1 VSTHQS
7 RGRHR
12 AVLERPAPSRHAR
25 PAGGRH
31 ARPGSRVRHRLLVVT
46 AGTVL
51 FGGGGAATAAWVAHG
66 SGDAD
71 AMALSAQSVVV
82 DNEAEPVADLYP
94 GGTGDVVL
102 RVRNPNPYAVTLTT
116 VQYGTVIG
124 GCAAGSVV
132 PVQATVTL
140 APPIQLAA
148 NSTVQTVT
156 FPDVVRMVPTAPNDC
171 QRAAFTGPVTLTG
184 TSA

>member
-1 VSTHQS
+1 MSTRQS

-12 AVLERPAPSRHAR
+12 AVPARPAPSRHAR

-31 ARPGSRVRHRLLVVT
+31 VRPASRVRHRLAVVA

-51 FGGGGAATAAWVAHG
+51 FGGGGAATAAWVAQG
-66 SGDAD
+66 DGDAD

-82 DNEAEPVADLYP
+82 DNQAEPVADLYP

-102 RVRNPNPYAVTLTT
+102 RVRNPNPYAVALTT
-116 VQYGTVIG
+116 VQYGTVTG

-132 PVQATVTL
+132 AVQATVTL
-140 APPIQLAA
+140 AQPIQLPA
-148 NSTVQTVT
+148 NSPVQTVT
-156 FPDVVRMVPTAPNDC
+156 FSDVVRMVPTAPNEC
-171 QRAAFTGPVTLTG
+171 QRAVFTVPVTLTG